1 MQDEDMQDEF
11 RLIPIADLVDPPFVL
26 RPVNRRGAEYVELRD
41 SLVSRGF
48 LNSICVRPS
57 KRHDGKMEIVDG
69 RWRTAASREACIG
82 MIPCIVK
89 FGLADKDVL
98 AMQVT
103 ANAARPVTKPSEY
116 ARQIRRLL
124 KSQHGMTQAELCQV
138 LNKNPAWVRRM
149 IGLASLSRYKVYR
162 KAMDRGEM
170 SLEAA
175 YFLSKLPKDRWS
187 EYTTEATVLPL
198 REFKALIMAMVRQ
211 RRVAINNG
219 TLRMKLTPELQPV
232 PYARSLTDLQEECE
246 ARRVGPLAVAA
257 ADCKTPLDGWF
268 AALTWAIHLD
278 DESVKRQRARIA
290 QRLKKRIIQR
300 VIGEAA
306 PDS

>member
-1 MQDEDMQDEF
+1 MQDEF

-26 RPVNRRGAEYVELRD
+26 RPVNRRGAEYVEVRD
-41 SLVSRGF
+41 SLASRGF

-69 RWRTAASREACIG
+69 RWRTAAAHETRID

-89 FGLADKDVL
+89 FGLTDKDVM

-124 KSQHGMTQAELCQV
+124 KSQHGMTQAELCQI

-149 IGLASLSRYKVYR
+149 IGLASLSRYEVYR
-162 KAMDRGEM
+162 KAIDRGEM

-175 YFLSKLPKDRWS
+175 YFLSKLPEDQWG

-198 REFKALIMAMVRQ
+198 REFKALIMVMVRQ
-211 RRVAINNG
+211 RRVSVNEG
-219 TLRMKLTPELQPV
+219 TLRLALIPELQPV
-232 PYARSLTDLQEECE
+232 PYARSLTELQGEREM
-246 ARRVGPLAVAA
+246 RQVGPLAVVAM
-257 ADCKTPLDGWF
+257 DCKTPLDGWF
-268 AALTWAIHLD
+268 AALTWAVHFD
-278 DESVKRQRARIA
+278 DESVERQRARII
-290 QRLKKRIIQR
+290 QRLKKRVVQR
-300 VIGEAA
+300 AVGETV
-306 PDS
+306 PGSDS